1 MSRPIFAAMAWN
13 SDLGVVFEVSLLLAR
28 SRWDSAS
35 DLEDFEDIED
45 TAAWNSEVLFIG
57 MIEGYIP
64 LSASGRRTQRRECPR
79 SIYVLIVRHSLVD
92 SFDLCDFYN
101 SEGRV
106 GFIFDERNR
115 NFCVNTEGTNVLHD
129 GGREC

>member
-13 SDLGVVFEVSLLLAR
+13 SDLGVVLEVSLLLAR

-57 MIEGYIP
+57 MIEGMSFY
-64 LSASGRRTQRRECPR
+64 LQMEGELGDENA
-79 SIYVLIVRHSLVD
+79 LVV
-92 SFDLCDFYN
+92 FTC
-101 SEGRV
+101 
-106 GFIFDERNR
+106 
-115 NFCVNTEGTNVLHD
+115 
-129 GGREC
+129 